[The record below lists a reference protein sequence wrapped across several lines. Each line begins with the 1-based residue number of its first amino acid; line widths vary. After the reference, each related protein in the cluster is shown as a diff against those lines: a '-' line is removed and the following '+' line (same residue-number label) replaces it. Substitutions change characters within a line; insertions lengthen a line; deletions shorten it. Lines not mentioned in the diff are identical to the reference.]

1 MQALH
6 FAARNGHAATCE
18 LLVRSGAALESGA
31 AKNQATPLL
40 LAVEG
45 AHQFSFLNLLAKF
58 KMRHVAAGH
67 AEATSVLLQVRSTSF
82 FIVFFLRGMRLGPNF
97 PYVAWGQH

>member
-6 FAARNGHAATCE
+6 FAARSGFASTCE

-31 AKNQATPLL
+31 DKNQATPLM

-45 AHQFSFLNLLAKF
+45 IIHFFPLIPIVDRNVS
-58 KMRHVAAGH
+58 HVHSTAGH
-67 AEATSVLLQVRSTSF
+67 AGAASVLLQALT
-82 FIVFFLRGMRLGPNF
+82 
-97 PYVAWGQH
+97 QH